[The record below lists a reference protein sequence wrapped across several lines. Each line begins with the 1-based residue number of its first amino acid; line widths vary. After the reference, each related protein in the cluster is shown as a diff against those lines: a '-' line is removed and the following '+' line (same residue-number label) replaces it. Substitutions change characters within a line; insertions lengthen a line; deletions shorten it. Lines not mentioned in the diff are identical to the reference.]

1 MKTSDALWVE
11 NLARK
16 SCGLSVET
24 EISMHNSTAAITQFL
39 EELNGILVEA
49 CGYFNQ
55 LVQESNPQ
63 AMVKALKLGNPRPGI
78 MILRGK
84 EKFILA
90 VEGPRSFKARLTQVH
105 SVQEINFDLME
116 FELTES
122 PEGSLVWTCVDD
134 GQQVNPE
141 LVMKVYM
148 APFFVNGGRALDRYA
163 RLVGQSPSH

>member
-16 SCGLSVET
+16 SCGLNSQP
-24 EISMHNSTAAITQFL
+24 EISLNNSTAAISQFL
-39 EELNGILVEA
+39 EELNTLLVDSCA
-49 CGYFNQ
+49 YFNQ
-55 LVQESNPQ
+55 LVQETNPS
-63 AMVKALKLGNPRPGI
+63 ATVKVLKLGNPRPGI

-116 FELTES
+116 FELLES
-122 PEGSLVWTCVDD
+122 PEGSLLWTCVDD

-163 RLVGQSPSH
+163 RLVGQSSSN